1 MAGTIHLEVASPE
14 RMVFEGEVTDL
25 QAPAADGYLGVLPG
39 HAPLI
44 TVLGSG
50 VISFVNGDGQR
61 RYLMVQGGLMEI
73 LPDRVRAVATFA
85 VWESEVDI
93 ERAKKQLDRA
103 TDIFHEHDYEAD
115 VERAT
120 AKAAR
125 ARAMLD
131 AHERSKA
138 ER

>member
-1 MAGTIHLEVASPE
+1 MANTIHLEVASPD
-14 RMVFEGEVTDL
+14 RMVFEGDVSDL
-25 QAPAADGYLGVLPG
+25 QAPAVDGYLGVLPG

-44 TVLGSG
+44 TVLGAG
-50 VISFVNGDGQR
+50 VLSFVNGEGEK

-93 ERAKKQLDRA
+93 ERAKQQLDRV
-103 TDIFHEHDYEAD
+103 TDLFHEHDYEAD
-115 VERAT
+115 VERAL

-125 ARAMLD
+125 AQAMLD
-131 AHERSKA
+131 AHERSNKN
-138 ER
+138 

>member
-1 MAGTIHLEVASPE
+1 MANTIHLEVASPD
-14 RMVFEGEVTDL
+14 RMVFEGEVSDL
-25 QAPAADGYLGVLPG
+25 QAPAIDGYLGVLPG

-50 VISFVNGDGQR
+50 VISFVNGEGKK

-73 LPDRVRAVATFA
+73 LPDRVRAVATHA

-93 ERAKKQLDRA
+93 ERAKQQLDRV
-103 TDIFHEHDYEAD
+103 TDLFHEHDYEAD
-115 VERAT
+115 VERAL

-125 ARAMLD
+125 AQAMLD
-131 AHERSKA
+131 AYELSKKN
-138 ER
+138 